1 MRFTTF
7 SSPLGELLLAGDDMG
22 LRRLSFLDG
31 PHPETIEESWRRDDG
46 ALGEARDQVLAYLD
60 GRRRSFGVD
69 VAPEGN
75 DFQRE
80 VWAALVRIPYGETR
94 TYGELAK
101 RIGHDRAASAISAA
115 NNANPLPLLIP
126 CHRVVAADGL
136 GSYSAGETIKQ
147 KLLALEDAHPQDGPS
162 KPGG

>member
-7 SSPLGELLLAGDDMG
+7 STSLGELLLAGDDVG

-31 PHPETIEESWRRDDG
+31 PHPAAIESDWQRDDDDRRLAEG
-46 ALGEARDQVLAYLD
+46 RDQLLAYLA
-60 GRRRSFGVD
+60 GRRRSFSLD

-80 VWAALVRIPYGETR
+80 VWAALVRMPYGETR
-94 TYGELAK
+94 TYGDLAK
-101 RIGHDRAASAISAA
+101 RLGRDRAASAIGAA

-126 CHRVVAADGL
+126 CHRVVAADGI
-136 GSYSAGETIKQ
+136 GSYTGGERIKQ
-147 KLLALEDAHPQDGPS
+147 ALLDLEGAS
-162 KPGG
+162 AT